1 MKPLLS
7 IAFAVLCVSLCYS
20 QTEQC
25 TTPDESI
32 VDPNSITKC
41 SIEDVKKTLEDI
53 EDKEISVKYHKKR
66 ARVNSNSITGNN
78 DVSSEL
84 KENTQLISKIEIK
97 NDVLSSV
104 KKIPFHLVE
113 QIPLFDK
120 CENTPLVKQSKCF
133 EKEMSKHISN
143 NFNYPQEAILNKVEG
158 RILVQFTI
166 DESGNVIDIKKK
178 GPQGGEILEEE
189 AVRLISKLP
198 KFVAGK
204 HNGNSVKV
212 KYGLPIIFKLP
223 KS

>member
-1 MKPLLS
+1 MKSLLTTA
-7 IAFAVLCVSLCYS
+7 IAVMFTFVCYS

-53 EDKEISVKYHKKR
+53 NDKEVSVKYRKKR
-66 ARVNSNSITGNN
+66 TRVNSNSISSTN
-78 DVSSEL
+78 DAKV
-84 KENTQLISKIEIK
+84 KANTQLISKLEIK

-104 KKIPFHLVE
+104 HKIPFHLVE
-113 QIPLFDK
+113 EIPLFK
-120 CENTPLVKQSKCF
+120 NCESVPLMKQSKCF
-133 EKEMSKHISN
+133 EKQMSKHIIN
-143 NFNYPQEAILNKVEG
+143 NFNYPKEALDQKIEG

-166 DESGNVIDIKKK
+166 NETGDVVDIRKK
-178 GPQGGEILEEE
+178 GPQGTEILKEE

-198 KFVAGK
+198 QFIAGK
-204 HNGNSVKV
+204 HNGNKVKV
-212 KYGLPIIFKLP
+212 KYGLPITFKLP